1 MWFSFRRVAIGVQQI
16 DLAPSQFADSS
27 LHFCAVAYH
36 DPNQLIGMHDLFRSV
51 FDLADRERADL
62 CSVGREVIVW
72 QSEAHDFAEGPGDGV
87 VSFPPA
93 WQLQCLVLLRGVQ
106 LLFTDRLL

>member
-36 DPNQLIGMHDLFRSV
+36 
-51 FDLADRERADL
+51 
-62 CSVGREVIVW
+62 
-72 QSEAHDFAEGPGDGV
+72 EAVHAGKSAPRRDN
-87 VSFPPA
+87 S
-93 WQLQCLVLLRGVQ
+93 QIKLSL
-106 LLFTDRLL
+106 